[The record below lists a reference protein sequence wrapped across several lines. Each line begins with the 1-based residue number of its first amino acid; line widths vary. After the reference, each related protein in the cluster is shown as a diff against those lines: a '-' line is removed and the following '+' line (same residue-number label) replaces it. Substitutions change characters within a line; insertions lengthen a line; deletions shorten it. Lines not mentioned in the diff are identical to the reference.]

1 MKKNFKKKTN
11 KVVFNYM
18 VLSIILSMSLMLF
31 SGCKNEDKNSDN
43 SQNQT
48 TIESSGTENE
58 NEDNSSKEAVENDK
72 KVAKNEDAPTL
83 PETKELLIYGIQNET
98 LESEQVSVTVPK
110 DSEITA
116 EFIVGQVI
124 EVFADNSLEIGIDSV
139 AQDKDKVIV
148 SFLKDKAPLLN
159 VGSGVEITIL
169 DSISMSL
176 LDNLDSCKN
185 VIFRVEG
192 KAYASGHVELDID
205 EAYKW
210 K

>member
-1 MKKNFKKKTN
+1 MKKNFKKKIN

-18 VLSIILSMSLMLF
+18 VLSILLSMSLMLF
-31 SGCKNEDKNSDN
+31 SGCKNEEKNSNN
-43 SQNQT
+43 SENQS
-48 TIESSGTENE
+48 TIDTNMNE
-58 NEDNSSKEAVENDK
+58 NEDNSSKESIENDTK
-72 KVAKNEDAPTL
+72 KAKNEDTPTL

-110 DSEITA
+110 ESEITA

-139 AQDKDKVIV
+139 TQDGDKVII

-192 KAYASGHVELDID
+192 KAYASGHVELGID
-205 EAYKW
+205 EVYKW